1 MAEIR
6 TLKDLDSGA
15 VFFPATIGEAVAVNG
30 KKLTAHIK
38 RIDTL
43 EADVST
49 IKEDVKTLRKD
60 LDNRTLWYKE

>member
-15 VFFPATIGEAVAVNG
+15 VFFPATIGEAVVVGG

-38 RIDTL
+38 RLDAL
-43 EADVST
+43 ETDVST
-49 IKEDVKTLRKD
+49 IKDDVKTLRND